1 MKISRRSLI
10 TGSAAALGST
20 ALFWKN
26 NRAWSLP
33 NQAKRIIFFYF
44 PDGIVGTSES
54 GSNSLWHATGSE
66 SNFSLSEQLAP
77 LLPFQQQCI
86 FLNGISLAVGGAA
99 GGHPDGAMRL
109 LTAAKD
115 ANHESIDQ
123 YLARTVG
130 ASAPWRHLYLGVQSN
145 KGPATIGKHLSY
157 PSPTNSV
164 PPQDDPRIA
173 FCDLFS
179 QAYDGSNSCEDMRIV
194 QKRSIDS
201 AMADLN
207 ALRSQLGT
215 TESLKLERHLE
226 ALHDLQYRN
235 DNLTSTIENAQ
246 CTNRQLSIG
255 NLGNNLY
262 DPAIY
267 PDSLRAQIDL
277 MVLGMECGLSKVG
290 VIQNS
295 FHTSSLPM
303 NRFEGTAMYNP
314 SNDIP
319 SHEASHYGANHDL
332 NNPFYAAFLQQ
343 RIWWVEQFA
352 YLLQELNSR
361 PEGEGSMLDQSIVVL
376 CSEVSDGNTH
386 SFDNI
391 PFVIAGGG
399 GGMLN
404 TGRLL
409 SYEKEPHANLWISL
423 AQAMGADLNR
433 FGQDGTG
440 PLDGLIRS

>member
-1 MKISRRSLI
+1 MRISRRALLAG
-10 TGSAAALGST
+10 TTALGST

-26 NRAWSLP
+26 NKAWSLP
-33 NQAKRIIFFYF
+33 NEAKRIIFFYF
-44 PDGIVGTSES
+44 PDGVVGTSES
-54 GSNSLWHATGSE
+54 GAESLWHASGNET
-66 SNFSLSEQLAP
+66 NFSLGEQLAP
-77 LLPFQQQCI
+77 LIPFQDQCI
-86 FLNGISLAVGGAA
+86 FLNGISLAVGGSA

-109 LTAAKD
+109 FTAAKA

-130 ASAPWRHLYLGVQSN
+130 VHAPWRHLYLGVQSN
-145 KGPATIGKHLSY
+145 RGPATVGKHLSY

-194 QKRSIDS
+194 QQRSINS
-201 AMADLN
+201 SMADLN
-207 ALRSQLGT
+207 SLRSQLGHI
-215 TESLKLERHLE
+215 EAQKLERHLD
-226 ALHDLQYRN
+226 ALNELQFRN
-235 DNLTSTIENAQ
+235 DTLTSTIEEAQ
-246 CTNRQLSIG
+246 CTDKQLEVG
-255 NLGNNLY
+255 NLGSNLY

-267 PDSLRAQIDL
+267 PDTLKAQIDL

-295 FHTSSLPM
+295 HHTSALPM
-303 NRFEGTAMYNP
+303 NRFVDTPMYNP

-352 YLLQELNSR
+352 YLLQELHSR
-361 PEGEGSMLDQSIVVL
+361 PEGSSTMLEQSIVVL

-399 GGMLN
+399 AGMLN

-409 SYEKEPHANLWISL
+409 EYDKQPHANLWITL
-423 AQAMGADLNR
+423 AKAMGENLEQFGEDGADI
-433 FGQDGTG
+433 
-440 PLDGLIRS
+440 LDGMLQL